1 MDLVPIS
8 LEGHLAVRDG
18 LGLSTR
24 CGARWRRLLRGRE
37 QALSVRRPLWWG
49 GVGALQVGR
58 GARWRAGA
66 VSEVMV
72 VVVGVAYGGGVVRAG
87 VGRR

>member
-1 MDLVPIS
+1 MASASQRGAERGGVACFGG
-8 LEGHLAVRDG
+8 EGRPF
-18 LGLSTR
+18 R
-24 CGARWRRLLRGRE
+24 CGDPCGGG
-37 QALSVRRPLWWG
+37 G

>member
-1 MDLVPIS
+1 MASASQRGAERGGVACFGGESRPF
-8 LEGHLAVRDG
+8 
-18 LGLSTR
+18 R
-24 CGARWRRLLRGRE
+24 CGDPCGG
-37 QALSVRRPLWWG
+37 G